1 MKRIG
6 NLSTGVAALALVAA
20 TAAPAGAGI
29 HYKSVTTTSSQGQEN
44 TIAVE
49 GWVDG
54 PAAKVQFYESANPV
68 MPAGTYLVTRDGGET
83 LLLVNPEERTYA
95 EWNLDAML
103 QTLGG
108 MMRAMGPM
116 LKFEVSDVEVSKL
129 AEGPGPEMLGLPTTH
144 AKYRT
149 TYGMKVKVMGMGR
162 ETLVDRVQDIW
173 TTDALSDPGLG
184 VWLRKRPAATGD
196 PQLDQMITAEMQK
209 VQGFPLKSL
218 EVSTTTAKNGKSES
232 ESRTTTEVTDLEREV
247 SIPAST
253 FEVPEGYQRTEVLP
267 TGSEAGGGD
276 DEQGGNPFKRI
287 LGGG

>member
-6 NLSTGVAALALVAA
+6 FLSTGFAAFALVAA
-20 TAAPAGAGI
+20 TAVPAGAGI
-29 HYKSVTTTSSQGQEN
+29 HYTAVTNTSSQGQET
-44 TIAVE
+44 TIEVE

-54 PAAKVQFYESANPV
+54 SAAKIQFNDSANPV
-68 MPAGTYLVTRDGGET
+68 MPSGTYLVTRDGGET
-83 LLLVNPEERTYA
+83 LLLINPEERTYA

-116 LKFEVSDVEVSKL
+116 LKFEISDAEVTKL
-129 AEGPGPEMLGLPTTH
+129 AESPGPEMLGLPTTH

-149 TYGMKVKVMGMGR
+149 TYDMKVKVMGMGR
-162 ETLVDRVQDIW
+162 ETSIDRVQDIW
-173 TTDALSDPGLG
+173 STDAVTDAGLG
-184 VWLRKRPAATGD
+184 VWLRKRPASTGD

-218 EVSTTTAKNGKSES
+218 EVSTTTSKNGKSES
-232 ESRTTTEVTDLEREV
+232 ESRTATEVTALERGI
-247 SIPAST
+247 SIPPAT

-267 TGSEAGGGD
+267 TGAEAGGD